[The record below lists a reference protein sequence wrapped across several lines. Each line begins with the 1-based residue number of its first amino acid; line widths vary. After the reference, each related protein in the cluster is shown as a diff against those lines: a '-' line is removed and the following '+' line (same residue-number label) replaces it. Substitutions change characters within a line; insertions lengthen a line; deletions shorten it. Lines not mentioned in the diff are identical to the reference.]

1 MSTQPTKR
9 YFHRD
14 LSWLLFNR
22 RVIQEAQ
29 ETDTPLLE
37 RLRFLAIAANN
48 LDEFYMVR
56 VLACNLGRAW
66 DWGHPQNS
74 ASQPKSKKSPKSVS
88 QIREK
93 KPHEKRLS
101 IKVPKNY

>member
-48 LDEFYMVR
+48 LDEFYMV
-56 VLACNLGRAW
+56 
-66 DWGHPQNS
+66 
-74 ASQPKSKKSPKSVS
+74 
-88 QIREK
+88 
-93 KPHEKRLS
+93 
-101 IKVPKNY
+101 